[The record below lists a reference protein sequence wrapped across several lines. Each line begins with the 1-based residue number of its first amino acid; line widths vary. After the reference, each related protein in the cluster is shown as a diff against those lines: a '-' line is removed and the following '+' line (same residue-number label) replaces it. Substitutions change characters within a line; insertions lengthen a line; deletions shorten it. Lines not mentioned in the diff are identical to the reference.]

1 VTRTANRLSSHL
13 SPPSWQHGSYP
24 RSHRI
29 AQLPSLQ
36 SLTLSPMPG
45 KLLTGLR
52 SPSRRKLCK
61 VARNTHKPPT
71 PPLFRPVASRECESL
86 VKPGIKM
93 RYHAANVAQVR
104 TFLFRLEIKS
114 RDFFESAT
122 KKTAPLLLL
131 IYWVC
136 FIVSLPVC
144 IYWMVY
150 LPPAGVAIG
159 ASGAAGV
166 LPSEVKKHEKA
177 TDSSGLLSHS
187 SCWWWKLRPS
197 TMIAP
202 ASSWRTF
209 TI

>member
-1 VTRTANRLSSHL
+1 MQLMWRRLEL
-13 SPPSWQHGSYP
+13 
-24 RSHRI
+24 
-29 AQLPSLQ
+29 
-36 SLTLSPMPG
+36 
-45 KLLTGLR
+45 
-52 SPSRRKLCK
+52 
-61 VARNTHKPPT
+61 
-71 PPLFRPVASRECESL
+71 
-86 VKPGIKM
+86 
-93 RYHAANVAQVR
+93 
-104 TFLFRLEIKS
+104 FLFRLEIKS

-159 ASGAAGV
+159 APGAAGV

-202 ASSWRTF
+202 ASSWHTF

>member
-1 VTRTANRLSSHL
+1 MQLMWRRLEL
-13 SPPSWQHGSYP
+13 
-24 RSHRI
+24 
-29 AQLPSLQ
+29 
-36 SLTLSPMPG
+36 
-45 KLLTGLR
+45 
-52 SPSRRKLCK
+52 
-61 VARNTHKPPT
+61 
-71 PPLFRPVASRECESL
+71 
-86 VKPGIKM
+86 
-93 RYHAANVAQVR
+93 
-104 TFLFRLEIKS
+104 FLFRLEIKS

-144 IYWMVY
+144 IYWMVC
-150 LPPAGVAIG
+150 
-159 ASGAAGV
+159 
-166 LPSEVKKHEKA
+166 LPSGWSSHRCTRCSRCVALRGEEHEKA